1 MGLRLHD
8 SKLRWS
14 CCLLN
19 FISVLFIYLARVK
32 STNVLK
38 HQHITHTKHGSDK
51 ENNMY
56 QETCSEC
63 FLQLQDFLISHW
75 SPSTQP
81 EHFFYCQKI
90 TKKNQTCGK
99 AHTCTHIH
107 AKTFAH
113 CVSSCSLL
121 FVDYV
126 KKISPDS
133 SHKLLFQV
141 SGNVFLHYFTQ
152 YVCLA
157 LLEYVCVCLCMRA
170 CMYII
175 VNEIFSCSA

>member
-56 QETCSEC
+56 QETTCAASASCSFRTFSSVTCLPLRSQNTFLLLEDHQKKTDLWKNTHMHTHTC
-63 FLQLQDFLISHW
+63 QNICTLCQFLQLAFCRL
-75 SPSTQP
+75 
-81 EHFFYCQKI
+81 Y
-90 TKKNQTCGK
+90 
-99 AHTCTHIH
+99 
-107 AKTFAH
+107 
-113 CVSSCSLL
+113 
-121 FVDYV
+121 
-126 KKISPDS
+126 KKISSDRS
-133 SHKLLFQV
+133 YKLF
-141 SGNVFLHYFTQ
+141 F
-152 YVCLA
+152 
-157 LLEYVCVCLCMRA
+157 
-170 CMYII
+170 
-175 VNEIFSCSA
+175 